1 MASSR
6 TPEEIRW
13 EGLIRAG
20 RVLFG
25 ARAEALL
32 DGVAWRKELKR
43 AFKRRALETHPDRA
57 HSLGR
62 AEADLAREFRLVVE
76 AYRLLLEAPDVARV
90 RPASPRPRTSPPP
103 PVPRASPP
111 PRRKEPAR
119 AAKARSEA
127 TGSTKGAARG
137 STKGAAKG
145 SAKGSSAASIP
156 PRTVRLGEYLYYSRR
171 IPFDAL
177 IEAIAWQRSHRPRVG
192 SIAVE
197 CGFLTKEQVLEV
209 LDHRRSAHA
218 TEVPFAEYATRIGLL
233 TPFARLA
240 VLGRQG
246 KLQRR
251 IGRFFVERGWVTEE
265 ELADARV
272 EIARH
277 NAKHAAR

>member
-1 MASSR
+1 VASSR
-6 TPEEIRW
+6 KPEEISW
-13 EGLIRAG
+13 EGRVRAG

-25 ARAEALL
+25 AGAEAVL
-32 DGVAWRKELKR
+32 DGVAWRKELKK

-57 HSLGR
+57 RSLGR

-76 AYRLLLEAPDVARV
+76 AYQLLLEAPDVARV
-90 RPASPRPRTSPPP
+90 RAATPRPRTSPPP
-103 PVPRASPP
+103 PVARASPP

-127 TGSTKGAARG
+127 TGA
-137 STKGAAKG
+137 TKGAAKG
-145 SAKGSSAASIP
+145 SARRSTKGSTRSTSPAIP
-156 PRTVRLGEYLYYSRR
+156 PRAVRLGEYLYYSRR

-177 IEAIAWQRSHRPRVG
+177 IDAIAWQRSHRPRVG

-197 CGFLTKEQVLEV
+197 CGFLTNDQVLEV
-209 LDHRRSAHA
+209 LDRRMSAHA
-218 TEVPFAEYATRIGLL
+218 TDVPFAEYATRIGLL

-240 VLGRQG
+240 VLGHQG

-251 IGRFFVERGWVTEE
+251 IGRFFVERGWVTEA

-277 NAKHAAR
+277 NAKHAER